1 MSEKE
6 YIEIRGAGANN
17 LRKVDVDIPRNEFVV
32 ITGLSGSGKSSL
44 AFDTLY
50 AEGQR
55 RYMDTLSTYAKHFM
69 GVLEKPEVEEIHG
82 LSPIIAIEQ
91 KTTGNNPRSTV
102 GTITEIYDFLR
113 LLYAKGSRAYSP
125 ESGKEMVRYTDE
137 QIVDLI
143 IDTFR
148 GRKCYLLAPLVR
160 GRKGH
165 YRELFEQMRR
175 RGYTQIRID
184 GEILSLSDVDALD
197 RYKVHFIEL
206 VVDRLKP
213 EPEDRKRV
221 RDSVMTALGAGH
233 GSVALMDFETG
244 SLTHYSKHLV
254 DPDTGMSLQEPQPHS
269 FSFNSPQ
276 GCCPHC
282 KGLGRVVDI
291 NFDTLIPDRSVSI
304 ADGAIVPLGRI
315 RENKKFDIIRAIA
328 RKYGFSLYDPVED
341 IPEAALSQ
349 IIYGSEELFRVGEGN
364 LSEME
369 SFDGIVSDIDET
381 VVCPV
386 CNGTRLDA
394 ESQCFKIENKTISEV
409 SAMEISQLYEWLG
422 EIPSTFT
429 ERQQQVARDILK
441 ELRDRVGFMLDVGL
455 DYLSL
460 DRPTGSLSGG
470 ESQRIRLATQI
481 GSKLVNVLYIL
492 DEPSIGLHQKDNRKL
507 IASLKKLR
515 DEGNSVMV
523 VEHDAE
529 TMLNADWLVD
539 VGPGAGSEG
548 GRICLSAPLS
558 ALLSGTTD
566 ASPVIVSNASPEG
579 VLPLKRPSQQ
589 AGTLFSPWSPPRD
602 NCPSG
607 VGPSPSAGDAD
618 FSEAI
623 PPPADPRTPAGT
635 VEAPD
640 GHWILGPSVTL
651 DYLLGRKKIEVP
663 SRRRRG
669 NGLTLTLRGA
679 SGNNLKAI
687 DATFPLGCLVGVA
700 GLSGSGKSSLV
711 NETLMPI
718 LKQRFYHSK
727 DKPLP
732 YTSLEGIE
740 NIDKLIEIDQS
751 PIGRTPRSNPATF
764 TGVFNDIRALFEE
777 TPDAKVRGFKQGRFS
792 FNVPGGRCEACKG
805 AGIKIIEM
813 NFLPSVHVVCD
824 ECGGKRYKEDTL
836 AVHYKGKN
844 INDVLEMP
852 VDEAYEF
859 FKPIPRIAARLKAM
873 VDVGLGYVRLGQS
886 AVTLSGGES
895 QRMKLAAEL
904 SRPSTGNTLYIL
916 DEPTTGLH
924 FEDIKVLLGV
934 LQKLVD
940 AGNTVIIIEHNLD
953 ILKSVDYILDMGP
966 EGGRKGGRIV
976 ACGTPED
983 IALNPDSVTG
993 PYLKEVLDIQ

>member
-1 MSEKE
+1 MRIFVNMKE
-6 YIEIRGAGANN
+6 YIQVRGARANN
-17 LRKVDVDIPRNEFVV
+17 LKNINVNIPRGEFVV
-32 ITGLSGSGKSSL
+32 VTGLSGSGKSSL
-44 AFDTLY
+44 AFDTIY

-69 GVLEKPEVEEIHG
+69 GILEKPEVEEITG

-125 ESGKEMVRYTDE
+125 ESGREMVRYTDA

-143 IDTFR
+143 MGTYA

-165 YRELFEQMRR
+165 YRELFEQMRK

-184 GEILSLSDVDALD
+184 GEIHELQEVDALD
-197 RYKVHFIEL
+197 RYKPHFIEL

-213 EPEDRKRV
+213 EAGDDRRI
-221 RDSVMTALGAGH
+221 RESVGRAINIGK
-233 GSVALMDFETG
+233 GSVAVLDVEDG
-244 SLTHYSKHLV
+244 SLRHYSKHLV
-254 DPDTGMSLQEPQPHS
+254 DPESGLSLQEPQPHS

-276 GCCPHC
+276 GYCPHC
-282 KGLGRVVDI
+282 KGLGSILDVNIDSI
-291 NFDTLIPDRSVSI
+291 IPDRSMSV
-304 ADGAIVPLGRI
+304 AEGAIVPLGKV
-315 RENKKFDIIRAIA
+315 RENRKFDIIRAIA
-328 RKYGFSLYDPVED
+328 RKYNFSLYDPVD
-341 IPEAALSQ
+341 ALPDEAVSLLV
-349 IIYGSEELFRVGEGN
+349 YGSEDLFRVGEGS
-364 LSEME
+364 LTEME
-369 SFDGIVSDIDET
+369 SWGGVIENIEDT

-386 CNGTRLDA
+386 CNGTRLNKEA
-394 ESQCFKIENKTISEV
+394 LCFKVDGKTITEV
-409 SAMEISQLYEWLG
+409 SAMEISELRKWLDT
-422 EIPSTFT
+422 IPESFT
-429 ERQQQVARDILK
+429 EREKNVSRDILK
-441 ELRDRVGFMLDVGL
+441 ELRERVQFMLDVGL

-507 IASLKKLR
+507 IASLKALR

-539 VGPGAGSEG
+539 VGPGAGEHG
-548 GRICLSAPLS
+548 GRICLSGPLEE
-558 ALLSGTTD
+558 LLRSGE
-566 ASPVIVSNASPEG
+566 S
-579 VLPLKRPSQQ
+579 L
-589 AGTLFSPWSPPRD
+589 
-602 NCPSG
+602 
-607 VGPSPSAGDAD
+607 
-618 FSEAI
+618 
-623 PPPADPRTPAGT
+623 
-635 VEAPD
+635 
-640 GHWILGPSVTL
+640 TL
-651 DYLLGRKKIEVP
+651 DYLRGKRRIEVP
-663 SRRRRG
+663 SQRRPG
-669 NGLTLTLRGA
+669 NGLFLTLKGA
-679 SGNNLKAI
+679 TGNNLKSVDVA
-687 DATFPLGCLVGVA
+687 FPLGCLIGVA

-718 LKQRFYHSK
+718 LKQKFYRSK
-727 DKPLP
+727 ERPLP
-732 YTSLEGIE
+732 YASIEGVE

-764 TGVFNDIRALFEE
+764 TAVFNDIRQLFEE
-777 TPDAKVRGFKQGRFS
+777 TPDAKVRGFKAGRFS
-792 FNVPGGRCEACKG
+792 FNVAGGRCEECKG
-805 AGIKIIEM
+805 AGIKVIEM
-813 NFLPSVHVVCD
+813 NFLPSVHVPCEV
-824 ECGGKRYKEDTL
+824 CGGKRYKEDTL
-836 AVHYKGKN
+836 AVRYKGKN

-852 VDEAYEF
+852 ICEAYEF
-859 FKPIPRIAARLKAM
+859 FKPVPRIAAKLKAL
-873 VDVGLGYVRLGQS
+873 VDVGLGYVHLGQS

-904 SRPSTGNTLYIL
+904 SRPSTGKTLYIL

-934 LQKLVD
+934 LQRLVD

-953 ILKSVDYILDMGP
+953 VLKSVDYLFDMGP
-966 EGGRKGGRIV
+966 EGGRRGGRIV
-976 ACGTPED
+976 AQGTPEEL
-983 IALNPDSVTG
+983 AGNPDSVTG
-993 PYLKEVLDIQ
+993 PFLKDVL